1 MGWDK
6 YFTDV
11 LGVSEIVM
19 PVREVF
25 AQAEVS
31 ELSNERLLFLGL
43 QEKTPLL
50 ELEIFQKML
59 LAMKLEFG
67 EFAVWEM
74 PVLELSTREKQIPA
88 GIVVVSFAPA
98 ITEFLQQ
105 QRPKLQLISTH
116 HPLECLEKPQLK
128 KQVWEDLKKALS
140 EAGLSN
146 RL

>member
-25 AQAEVS
+25 AQASRS
-31 ELSNERLLFLGL
+31 ELSSERLLFLGL
-43 QEKTPLL
+43 QESTPLL
-50 ELEIFQKML
+50 ELGIFQKML

-74 PVLELSTREKQIPA
+74 SVLELSTQEKQIPS

-98 ITEFLQQ
+98 ITEFLRQ
-105 QRPKLQLISTH
+105 QRPQLQLISTS
-116 HPLECLEKPQLK
+116 HPLACLEKPQLK

-140 EAGLSN
+140 DAGLSD